1 MPEIVLEKIE
11 EPVMEETAP
20 EETAAAQ
27 EIVAEETTP
36 EPIFEDEH
44 VPEPP
49 VLERQET
56 KVPEPAPKRR
66 GRPPK
71 AKAEAPPKP
80 PKPAPKPKPVARKK
94 PPPPPESDSSSSED
108 MDDTLRN
115 VYNHV
120 AKPDME
126 TAILQFLVNR
136 KHLLR
141 AVCRLWSCGQKGL
154 DGQISKV
161 PE

>member
-11 EPVMEETAP
+11 EPVMEEAVP
-20 EETAAAQ
+20 EPPEPPEPVEQ
-27 EIVAEETTP
+27 VPEDVTP
-36 EPIFEDEH
+36 EPILEEELI
-44 VPEPP
+44 PEPP
-49 VLERQET
+49 VLIRQNT
-56 KVPEPAPKRR
+56 QVPEMLEPAPKKR

-80 PKPAPKPKPVARKK
+80 VKPAPKPKPAARKK
-94 PPPPPESDSSSSED
+94 PPPPESDSSSSED
-108 MDDTLRN
+108 MDETLRN

-136 KHLLR
+136 RQSEQTRRRELWG
-141 AVCRLWSCGQKGL
+141 RLAQM
-154 DGQISKV
+154 
-161 PE
+161 

>member
-11 EPVMEETAP
+11 EPVMEAVPEP
-20 EETAAAQ
+20 SEPPEPVVEETP
-27 EIVAEETTP
+27 P
-36 EPIFEDEH
+36 EPVLEEEH

-49 VLERQET
+49 VLQRQQT
-56 KVPEPAPKRR
+56 QVAEPAPKKR

-71 AKAEAPPKP
+71 AKAEAPPPKP
-80 PKPAPKPKPVARKK
+80 PKPAPKPKAARKK
-94 PPPPPESDSSSSED
+94 PPPPPEESDSSSSED
-108 MDDTLRN
+108 MDETLRN

-136 KHLLR
+136 KQSEQSRRRELWG
-141 AVCRLWSCGQKGL
+141 RLAQM
-154 DGQISKV
+154 
-161 PE
+161 

>member
-11 EPVMEETAP
+11 EPVMEEAVPETAAPPEPVEQAP
-20 EETAAAQ
+20 EEVTLDPTLEEE
-27 EIVAEETTP
+27 EIP
-36 EPIFEDEH
+36 D
-44 VPEPP
+44 PP
-49 VLERQET
+49 VLQRQLT
-56 KVPEPAPKRR
+56 QVPEPAPKKR

-80 PKPAPKPKPVARKK
+80 PKPAPKPKATRAKK
-94 PPPPPESDSSSSED
+94 PAPPESDSSSED
-108 MDDTLRN
+108 MDETLRN

-136 KHLLR
+136 KQSEQARRRELWG
-141 AVCRLWSCGQKGL
+141 RLAQM
-154 DGQISKV
+154 
-161 PE
+161 